1 MSDTIANKIEGSQRL
16 GPLAGIPLLLTEFGC
31 PVEEVVKG
39 LDIEPA
45 IFDDP
50 ESRIPYPVVGRL
62 LDRCAHLTSCRYF
75 GLVLGS
81 RYDHQA
87 LGAPGAL
94 MRNAPNLGAALS
106 VFCALQSANSRGAVV
121 YLHRAGDQVVFG
133 YGAYEPA
140 AVGLAQIYGFS
151 LAIGVNM
158 IRALT
163 GGAVEP
169 VEVLVGARQPTD
181 ANPYKP
187 ILKAPVRFNQPETG
201 IVLHHSALLAPIPGA
216 SAPEFAR
223 LRERI
228 AMLAPSSAPDRVWT
242 DQVKHAVR
250 PLLLRGLA
258 TTADMAGLLDVN
270 LRTLSRRL
278 AAENTTFQQIL
289 EEVRYAIARELLE
302 ITELHIGEI
311 ASALAYAEHSNF
323 SEAFRRWSG
332 MTPSEW
338 RQIRKRR

>member
-1 MSDTIANKIEGSQRL
+1 MSDTRNNHMKAMQRL
-16 GPLAGIPLLLTEFGC
+16 GPLAEIPLLLNEFGRQI
-31 PVEEVVKG
+31 EEVVKG
-39 LDIEPA
+39 LRIEPA
-45 IFDDP
+45 IFEDP
-50 ESRIPYPVVGRL
+50 ENRIPYPVVGRL
-62 LDRCAHLTSCRYF
+62 LERCAALTTCRYF

-81 RYDHQA
+81 RYDHRA
-87 LGAPGAL
+87 LGVPGAL
-94 MRNAPNLGAALS
+94 MRNAPDLGTALS
-106 VFCALQSANSRGAVV
+106 AFCALQNANSQGAAA
-121 YLHRAGDQVVFG
+121 YLRRAGDQVIFG

-140 AVGLAQIYGFS
+140 TVGHAQIYGLS

-158 IRALT
+158 VRALT
-163 GGAVEP
+163 GGTVEP
-169 VEVLVGARQPTD
+169 VEVLLSARPPTD
-181 ANPYKP
+181 VNPYGP
-187 ILKAPVRFNQPETG
+187 ILKSPVRFNQPETG

-216 SAPEFAR
+216 SAPEFRR

-228 AMLAPSSAPDRVWT
+228 AMLTPNPTPDRIWT
-242 DQVKHAVR
+242 GRVKHAVR
-250 PLLLRGLA
+250 PLLLTGLA

-289 EEVRYAIARELLE
+289 EEVRYLMARELLE

-338 RQIRKRR
+338 RLIQKRR

>member
-1 MSDTIANKIEGSQRL
+1 MSDNIANMIEASQRL
-16 GPLAGIPLLLTEFGC
+16 GPLSGIPELLTEFGSRI
-31 PVEEVVKG
+31 EEVIKG
-39 LDIEPA
+39 LGIEPA
-45 IFDDP
+45 IFEDQ
-50 ESRIPYPVVGRL
+50 ENRIPYPVVGRL
-62 LDRCAHLTSCRYF
+62 LDRCAHLTTCRYF

-81 RYDHQA
+81 RYDHRA
-87 LGAPGAL
+87 LGVPGAL
-94 MRNAPNLGAALS
+94 IRNAPDLGTALS

-121 YLHRAGDQVVFG
+121 YLHRSADQIVFG

-140 AVGLAQIYGFS
+140 AVGHAQVYGLS

-158 IRALT
+158 VRALT

-169 VEVLVGARQPTD
+169 VEVLLSARPPTD
-181 ANPYKP
+181 DGPYRL

-201 IVLHHSALLAPIPGA
+201 IVLHQSALLAPIPGA

-228 AMLAPSSAPDRVWT
+228 AMVTPGPATDRVWT
-242 DQVKHAVR
+242 DRVKHAIR

-258 TTADMAGLLDVN
+258 TTADMAELLDIN

-278 AAENTTFQQIL
+278 EAENTTFQQIL
-289 EEVRYAIARELLE
+289 EEVRYAMARELLG

-338 RQIRKRR
+338 RQLHKRR

>member
-1 MSDTIANKIEGSQRL
+1 MSDTHANKIKGSQRL
-16 GPLAGIPLLLTEFGC
+16 GPLAGIPALLTEFGSR
-31 PVEEVVKG
+31 VEEVVKG
-39 LDIEPA
+39 LGIEPT
-45 IFDDP
+45 IFEDP
-50 ESRIPYPVVGRL
+50 ENRIPYPVVGRL
-62 LDRCAHLTSCRYF
+62 LDRCAHLTTCRYF

-87 LGAPGAL
+87 LGVPGAL
-94 MRNAPNLGAALS
+94 MRNAPDLGTALS
-106 VFCALQSANSRGAVV
+106 VFCALQSANSRGAVA
-121 YLHRAGDQVVFG
+121 YLHRASDQIVFG

-140 AVGLAQIYGFS
+140 AVGHAQIYGLS

-158 IRALT
+158 VRALT
-163 GGAVEP
+163 GGSVEP
-169 VEVLVGARQPTD
+169 VEVLLTARPPTD
-181 ANPYKP
+181 DNPYRP

-201 IVLHHSALLAPIPGA
+201 IVLHHSALLAPILGA

-228 AMLAPSSAPDRVWT
+228 VMLAPSPAPDRVWT
-242 DQVKHAVR
+242 DRVKHAIR

-258 TTADMAGLLDVN
+258 TTSDMAGLLDVN

-289 EEVRYAIARELLE
+289 EEVRYAMARELLE

-332 MTPSEW
+332 VTPSEW
-338 RQIRKRR
+338 RQIKRRR